1 MKRKKTESK
10 QPRSSAAGP
19 INQKDKM
26 ALNRTG
32 SASSAASRE
41 SGGTEG
47 RKSIDDARASTQQTP
62 HQRRRSTSV
71 SSAGSA
77 TDKLERLPPHNKSW
91 VYMRLSS
98 ALRFAACC
106 SSSKV
111 FEPTGGHSAGDENS
125 GLRRER
131 PRYHPPTVPGSF
143 GKADDETGLQSSG
156 SVGAAESLENGR
168 LSFSG
173 EESLGLLASAPMRLN
188 AVCVCVCVCA
198 RARAYVYVES

>member
-173 EESLGLLASAPMRLN
+173 EESLGLEADWL
-188 AVCVCVCVCA
+188 
-198 RARAYVYVES
+198 RAQ